1 MSTMIYPTSLRS
13 LTTRPALATADSVE
27 RMLRFA
33 ARWERPAWI
42 VATVASSFW
51 ALYGL
56 TSHLL

>member
-1 MSTMIYPTSLRS
+1 MSTTIYPTSLRS
-13 LTTRPALATADSVE
+13 LATRPTFATADSVE

-42 VATVASSFW
+42 VATVASSIW

-56 TSHLL
+56 ASLLP

>member
-1 MSTMIYPTSLRS
+1 MSTIIYPTSLRP

-27 RMLRFA
+27 RLFRFA

-42 VATVASSFW
+42 TATVASTFW

-56 TSHLL
+56 AIHLP

>member
-1 MSTMIYPTSLRS
+1 MSTTIYPTSIRS
-13 LTTRPALATADSVE
+13 LTMRPALATADSVE

-42 VATVASSFW
+42 VATVASTFW

-56 TSHLL
+56 ASHLQ